1 MNVFKTGLA
10 LAVAML
16 AGTCQ
21 PFAQTMQA
29 VAQSGKPTTV
39 VVFIDCDSHFVPLGS
54 GSATH
59 GTVSFS
65 RSTRD
70 GACGNKAEPVVVV
83 TYTSEPG
90 YKGPEGINL
99 FLPGGQSNSI
109 TIEVR

>member
-1 MNVFKTGLA
+1 MNVSKIGLA
-10 LAVAML
+10 LAPAML
-16 AGTCQ
+16 VGICQ
-21 PFAQTMQA
+21 LFAQTSQA

-39 VVFIDCDSHFVPLGS
+39 VVFVDCDSHFVPRGS
-54 GSATH
+54 GSASH

-99 FLPGGQSNSI
+99 FLPGGQTNSI